1 MAKPSHAMNGEK
13 SGMLS
18 ARRYELTAINK
29 NTSMNIRDLVS
40 IGGNVQVVVSAADLK
55 EFFEDLQEERKTASL
70 PQQQETNLT
79 LEEVLAI
86 LHITKSTIWRW
97 GKQGYLVP
105 IRVGRR
111 KFYKKSDIDKLLDE
125 GR

>member
-1 MAKPSHAMNGEK
+1 MNGEK

-55 EFFEDLQEERKTASL
+55 EFFEDLQDERQAASV

-86 LHITKSTIWRW
+86 LHTTKSTIWRW

-111 KFYKKSDIDKLLDE
+111 KYYKKSDIDRLLDE